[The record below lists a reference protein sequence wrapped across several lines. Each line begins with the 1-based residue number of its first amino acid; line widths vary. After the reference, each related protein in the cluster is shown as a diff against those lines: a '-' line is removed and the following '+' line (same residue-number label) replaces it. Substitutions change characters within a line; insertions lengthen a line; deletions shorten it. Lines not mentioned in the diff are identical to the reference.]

1 MYKKSRLFLVAL
13 SSRFYYNFGF
23 LHCKQCFV
31 LINMLLDPKYV
42 SLLILKAYFGNLS
55 PLKLVR
61 GIQHL
66 SCVSW
71 IACHLLYIH
80 NISIINYVFGIP
92 NIILINPLLY
102 ICLYSFA
109 TVSQLS
115 ILYLLLLNIY
125 LENFWPWILSNPLD
139 TGLLLSGWISTVS
152 PKQPWGHIVC
162 LVMFIIGPYCLS
174 NEFGDI
180 IVSILLV
187 LISENTRKYM

>member
-1 MYKKSRLFLVAL
+1 MHKCQMYKKSRLFLVAL

-61 GIQHL
+61 GTQHL

-109 TVSQLS
+109 TVSTF
-115 ILYLLLLNIY
+115 YLISFAAQHLLGEFLTLNFIKS
-125 LENFWPWILSNPLD
+125 LGHWP
-139 TGLLLSGWISTVS
+139 
-152 PKQPWGHIVC
+152 
-162 LVMFIIGPYCLS
+162 
-174 NEFGDI
+174 I
-180 IVSILLV
+180 IVWLDFHC
-187 LISENTRKYM
+187 